1 MAQALMVGF
10 TVVGVFVLIVFGVA
24 KLQGE
29 LKARNIIKID
39 EFDGTLIR
47 LFLVI
52 IAALLVGAWINSILI
67 G

>member
-1 MAQALMVGF
+1 MAQALMVCF

>member
-1 MAQALMVGF
+1 MTEALMVGF
-10 TVVGVFVLIVFGVA
+10 TAVGVFVLIVFGLA

-47 LFLVI
+47 LLLVI

>member
-1 MAQALMVGF
+1 MTEALMVGF
-10 TVVGVFVLIVFGVA
+10 TAVCVFVLIVFGLA

-47 LFLVI
+47 LLLVI

>member
-1 MAQALMVGF
+1 MTEALIVGF
-10 TVVGVFVLIVFGVA
+10 TAVGVFVLIVFGLA

-29 LKARNIIKID
+29 LRARNIIKID

-47 LFLVI
+47 LLLII
-52 IAALLVGAWINSILI
+52 IAALLVGAWINTVLI

>member
-1 MAQALMVGF
+1 MTEALMVGL
-10 TVVGVFVLIVFGVA
+10 TAIGVFVLIVFGLA

-47 LFLVI
+47 LLLVI

>member
-1 MAQALMVGF
+1 MAEVLIVGF
-10 TVVGVFVLIVFGVA
+10 TTVGVFVLIVFGLA

-29 LKARNIIKID
+29 LRARNIIKID

-47 LFLVI
+47 LFLI
-52 IAALLVGAWINSILI
+52 IVAALLVGAWINSVLI

>member
-1 MAQALMVGF
+1 MTEALMVGF
-10 TVVGVFVLIVFGVA
+10 TAVGVFVLIVFGLA
-24 KLQGE
+24 KLQVE

-47 LFLVI
+47 LLLVI

>member
-1 MAQALMVGF
+1 MTEALMVGF
-10 TVVGVFVLIVFGVA
+10 TAVGIFVLIVFGVA

>member
-1 MAQALMVGF
+1 MTEALMVGF
-10 TVVGVFVLIVFGVA
+10 TAVGVFILIVFGLA

-29 LKARNIIKID
+29 LRARNIINID

-47 LFLVI
+47 LFLI
-52 IAALLVGAWINSILI
+52 IVAALLVGAWINSVLI

>member
-1 MAQALMVGF
+1 MTEALIVGF
-10 TVVGVFVLIVFGVA
+10 TTVGVFVLIVFGLA

-29 LKARNIIKID
+29 LRARNIIKID

-47 LFLVI
+47 LLLII
-52 IAALLVGAWINSILI
+52 IAALLVGAWINTVLI

>member
-1 MAQALMVGF
+1 MTEALMVGL
-10 TVVGVFVLIVFGVA
+10 TAVGVFVLIVFGLA

-47 LFLVI
+47 LLLVI